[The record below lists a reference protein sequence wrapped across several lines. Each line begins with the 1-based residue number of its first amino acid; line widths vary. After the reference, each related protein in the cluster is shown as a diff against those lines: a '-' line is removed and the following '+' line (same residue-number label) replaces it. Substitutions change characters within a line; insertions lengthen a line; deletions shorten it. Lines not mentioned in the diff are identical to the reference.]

1 MIKTSTRV
9 IGKIAL
15 VLFLLWHMAA
25 VFIYSIPREAND
37 TYAKWAREE
46 LLPGVTP
53 YMFATSQ
60 WQLWNIF
67 SPDPLRRVTAYRIEV
82 REGTTWKELTTI
94 EPYAYSFFR
103 HAPHMK
109 MMGNLLDEF
118 SDNRAPYAGRFL
130 QLTCLEYKVESQT
143 PIRLVYRWYVL
154 PLLKEPM
161 TKSWWAEWQPTT
173 TDTVG
178 FTITCP

>member
-1 MIKTSTRV
+1 MQSPLNV
-9 IGKIAL
+9 AGKI
-15 VLFLLWHMAA
+15 VLIIFLLWHISA

-37 TYAKWAREE
+37 IFAKWSRID
-46 LLPGVTP
+46 LLPPVTP

-67 SPDPLRRVTAYRIEV
+67 SPDPLRRVTAYRIEIHEDN
-82 REGTTWKELTTI
+82 RWQELTTI

-103 HAPHMK
+103 HAPRMK

-118 SDNRAPYAGRFL
+118 SNNRAPYAGRFL
-130 QLTCLEYKVESQT
+130 QLICLDHAVSAET

-154 PLLKEPM
+154 PQLKEPM
-161 TKSWWAEWQPTT
+161 PKSWWAQWTAKT
-173 TDTVG
+173 TDTIG
-178 FTITCP
+178 FTTVCP